1 MAMCVLIKIVKVEW
15 ATVMT
20 LKRKDSFC
28 RVLRCRR
35 LGSQGVAYVD
45 LVAAVAAKKQTAVE
59 MEEDQTHTCM
69 VRHHLLSYRLYYPI
83 VIETL
88 RWRSTSFYPIFVAC
102 CALKGAW
109 YVYKK

>member
-59 MEEDQTHTCM
+59 MEE
-69 VRHHLLSYRLYYPI
+69 VKHHLLSYRLYYPI